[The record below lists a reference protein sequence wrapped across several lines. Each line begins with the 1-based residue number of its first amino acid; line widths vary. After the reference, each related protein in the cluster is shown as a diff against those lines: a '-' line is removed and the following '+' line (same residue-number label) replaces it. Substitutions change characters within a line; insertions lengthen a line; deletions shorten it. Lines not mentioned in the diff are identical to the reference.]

1 LRIKDAV
8 LRDYVFSF
16 GDFCIYCK
24 QKEKRSEKER
34 RRAMD
39 GFMILGIVLLA
50 AGFLFVGIE
59 TLIPGFGAPG
69 ILGGCCLV
77 AGVFLIADSVQEAVI
92 IVAVVLLLLAVLIFT
107 LVTLLAKGRLKTP
120 IILNDKMNKEEGYIS
135 STDLQYL
142 VGKKGVVTTD
152 LHPAGKVRIED
163 VEFDVISD
171 GAFLEQGTQVE
182 IYKISNS
189 SLVVRK
195 ARQE

>member
-1 LRIKDAV
+1 
-8 LRDYVFSF
+8 
-16 GDFCIYCK
+16 
-24 QKEKRSEKER
+24 
-34 RRAMD
+34 MD

-120 IILNDKMNKEEGYIS
+120 IILNDRMNKEEGYIS
-135 STDLQYL
+135 S
-142 VGKKGVVTTD
+142 TD

-171 GAFLEQGTQVE
+171 GAFLEKGTLVE

>member
-1 LRIKDAV
+1 
-8 LRDYVFSF
+8 
-16 GDFCIYCK
+16 
-24 QKEKRSEKER
+24 
-34 RRAMD
+34 MD

-120 IILNDKMNKEEGYIS
+120 IILNDRMNKEEGYIS

-142 VGKKGVVTTD
+142 VGKKG
-152 LHPAGKVRIED
+152 
-163 VEFDVISD
+163 
-171 GAFLEQGTQVE
+171 GAFLEKGTLVE

>member
-1 LRIKDAV
+1 
-8 LRDYVFSF
+8 
-16 GDFCIYCK
+16 
-24 QKEKRSEKER
+24 
-34 RRAMD
+34 MD

-107 LVTLLAKGRLKTP
+107 LVTLLAKGRL
-120 IILNDKMNKEEGYIS
+120 S

-171 GAFLEQGTQVE
+171 GAFLEKGTLVE

>member
-1 LRIKDAV
+1 
-8 LRDYVFSF
+8 
-16 GDFCIYCK
+16 
-24 QKEKRSEKER
+24 
-34 RRAMD
+34 MD

-163 VEFDVISD
+163 VEFYVISD
-171 GAFLEQGTQVE
+171 GAFLEKGTLVE
-182 IYKISNS
+182 IYKISKS